1 MTSLTITARETAVVY
16 ESEFPGEALDPRWLG
31 EAYEIDSAARKI
43 GRTGYAAY
51 KRAVTA
57 ALAGIRRS
65 AAARALRAIPSE
77 ARSEQSRAN
86 GRRGGRPVLMILVD
100 DLGRSVGYCEAAGS
114 RAGEIVEY
122 GSRILARTRPDG
134 YIEPQT
140 FRVEGRATLRRTR
153 PADREDIRYNSREW
167 DVQ

>member
-1 MTSLTITARETAVVY
+1 MPTTVTRQHFTEIERDRFTRE
-16 ESEFPGEALDPRWLG
+16 PGPDEAD
-31 EAYEIDSAARKI
+31 ID
-43 GRTGYAAY
+43 YAE
-51 KRAVTA
+51 
-57 ALAGIRRS
+57 RR

-77 ARSEQSRAN
+77 ARSEQSRSN
-86 GRRGGRPVLMILVD
+86 GRRGGRPVLMVLID
-100 DLGRSVGYCEAAGS
+100 DLGRSVGYCEAVGS

-122 GSRILARTRPDG
+122 GSRLLARTTPDG
-134 YIEPQT
+134 YVEPQT

>member
-1 MTSLTITARETAVVY
+1 MTTRKLT
-16 ESEFPGEALDPRWLG
+16 
-31 EAYEIDSAARKI
+31 
-43 GRTGYAAY
+43 
-51 KRAVTA
+51 
-57 ALAGIRRS
+57 
-65 AAARALRAIPSE
+65 AAARALGAISTPRKAKSS
-77 ARSEQSRAN
+77 AAN
-86 GRRGGRPVLMILVD
+86 GRKGGRPVLMVLID